1 MNKSILEFYKQ
12 TSTYTY
18 LGLYTDFAKKLP
30 DDINELCLLQ
40 RMQIIHPINLKN
52 KDILTK
58 TDTFFR
64 RYD

>member
-18 LGLYTDFAKKLP
+18 LGLYTDVAKKLP